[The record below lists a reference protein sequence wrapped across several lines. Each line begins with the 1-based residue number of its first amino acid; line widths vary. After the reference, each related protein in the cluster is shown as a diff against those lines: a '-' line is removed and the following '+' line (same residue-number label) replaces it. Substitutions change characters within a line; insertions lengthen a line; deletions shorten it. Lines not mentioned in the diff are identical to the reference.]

1 MITYSDDLLEDM
13 SDNFLNEFNK
23 CELYEVLAEA
33 SKDPLLRQDLNERY
47 LTDYLNMVYA
57 AQSDLEFQVCHENTF
72 IQPNLKNVTQCS
84 SYTVELCCIQL
95 L

>member
-57 AQSDLEFQVCHENTF
+57 AQSDLEFQVCHE
-72 IQPNLKNVTQCS
+72 IHL
-84 SYTVELCCIQL
+84 YTT
-95 L
+95 

>member
-1 MITYSDDLLEDM
+1 M

-57 AQSDLEFQVCHENTF
+57 AQSDLEFQVCHDFMKIHLYNLISKTL
-72 IQPNLKNVTQCS
+72 PNVVHTP
-84 SYTVELCCIQL
+84 
-95 L
+95 